1 MDTKLIRTYQT
12 IIISVA
18 KENYIKNFAKV
29 KIKKF
34 SKSLYKSYYH
44 DISSNLEVKGTKIL
58 TFLHIHY
65 RTIVKSF

>member
-1 MDTKLIRTYQT
+1 MDTKIIRTYQT

-34 SKSLYKSYYH
+34 SKLLKSYYH